1 MLFNSFQFLIFL
13 PLVYGI
19 FESLKTQTS
28 RLWLFFFASC
38 FFYSFLI
45 PKYLLILF
53 VLIAVDFWAGIGIEN
68 SKTQVTRKSWLVFSL
83 IANVGMLAFFK
94 YFNFFLGN
102 VNAVAALLDWK
113 LPIEALQLALPI
125 GLSFH
130 TFQSLSYV
138 FEVYHGRFP
147 AEKNLLRYSVYV
159 LYFPQ
164 LVAGPIERPQ
174 NILPQLREKT
184 VFDYA
189 RMVRGFYLMAQGLF
203 KKAVIADS
211 LALLV
216 NQVFDRPSEF
226 GIIATALGVLFFT
239 FQIYCDFSGYS
250 DIARGVS
257 SLFGIELMVNFKKP
271 YFSSSIS
278 EFWRRWHISLSTW
291 FRDYLYIP
299 LGGNRT
305 GPWRRNFNLLVV
317 FLVSGLWH
325 GANWTFIIWGGLHG
339 IYLLTENLI
348 LNRIG
353 FERLPLFLRRAYVFF
368 LVSLAWVFFRATD
381 MANAI
386 GVFRGLQTSPWKGMG
401 VIPEFQISEGL
412 IAILALFMVE
422 WIDEQKDLWGM
433 IRDSRWIFRWGIYWI
448 MAILFLLTAQFAG
461 HQFIYFQ
468 F

>member
-1 MLFNSFQFLIFL
+1 MLFNSFEFLLFL

-19 FESLKTQTS
+19 FELLKTQTS

-53 VLIAVDFWAGIGIEN
+53 VLIAVDYWAGIGIEN
-68 SKTQVTRKSWLVFSL
+68 SKTRVSRKSWLIFSL
-83 IANVGMLAFFK
+83 FANIGMLAFFK
-94 YFNFFLGN
+94 YFNFFLDN
-102 VNAVAALLDWK
+102 VNAVAVFLHWK
-113 LPIEALQLALPI
+113 LPVEALQMALPI

-138 FEVYHGRFP
+138 FEVYHGRYR

-174 NILPQLREKT
+174 NILPQLKEKT
-184 VFDYA
+184 SFDYE
-189 RMVRGFYLMAQGLF
+189 RMVRGLYLMTQGLF

-211 LALLV
+211 LALV
-216 NQVFDRPSEF
+216 ANQVFDQPTEF
-226 GIIATALGVLFFT
+226 GSIATMMGILFFT

-257 SLFGIELMVNFKKP
+257 SLFGIELMVNFRKP
-271 YFSSSIS
+271 YFSTSIS

-299 LGGNRT
+299 LGGNRS
-305 GPWRRNFNLLVV
+305 GPWKRNFNLLIV
-317 FLVSGLWH
+317 FTVSGLWH
-325 GANWTFIIWGGLHG
+325 GANWTFIIWGALHG
-339 IYLLTENLI
+339 AYLMVENLL
-348 LNRIG
+348 LNQIG
-353 FERLPLFLRRAYVFF
+353 FSKLPELFRRGYVFL
-368 LVSLAWVFFRATD
+368 LVSLAWIFFRAVNVNSAFLTFS
-381 MANAI
+381 ALLNAPMK
-386 GVFRGLQTSPWKGMG
+386 GLEL
-401 VIPEFQISEGL
+401 IPDYQLKEGFAAVL
-412 IAILALFMVE
+412 ILAFIE
-422 WIDEQKDLWGM
+422 WLDERKDLWSV
-433 IRDSRWIFRWGIYWI
+433 IRRAPVLCRWGLYWL
-448 MAILFLLTAQFAG
+448 MVFLFLATAQFAG